1 MLNYQRVTKTKTQIG
16 KDIEGGKAM
25 GRKKNWVLMYLVLTK
40 TKTQWLN
47 WTPNPK
53 LLARHHGVPG
63 VSIIK
68 AMNIEQETAF
78 ANVRHIGR
86 R

>member
-40 TKTQWLN
+40 TKT
-47 WTPNPK
+47 
-53 LLARHHGVPG
+53 
-63 VSIIK
+63 
-68 AMNIEQETAF
+68 
-78 ANVRHIGR
+78 
-86 R
+86 